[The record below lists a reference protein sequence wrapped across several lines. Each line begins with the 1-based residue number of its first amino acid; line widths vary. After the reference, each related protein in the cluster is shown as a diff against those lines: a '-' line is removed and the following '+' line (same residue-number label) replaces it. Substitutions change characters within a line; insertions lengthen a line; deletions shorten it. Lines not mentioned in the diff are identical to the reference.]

1 MQSILF
7 SILHRLISHLCCWIC
22 QQRQKGGGERKT
34 AASLPVWLVSSW
46 HSNSVSA
53 VLTAPTAVVVELSS
67 GATSMNL
74 ASWPA
79 RYWCRV
85 RDITVNLHWTL
96 LKTTFLEIKHENHLN
111 NFIDYKS
118 FVFFQVRRCEVYWFV
133 LYSMF
138 SIVGDLSVCSCW
150 TKTVTTFSF
159 MINSEKYK
167 EGGAFCL
174 SLQLGTRKVVDLSD
188 NFIRVDD
195 DANHGANLI
204 HILLVN
210 LRSSCG
216 TDTI

>member
-118 FVFFQVRRCEVYWFV
+118 LAWVKYTNNITVRVR
-133 LYSMF
+133 
-138 SIVGDLSVCSCW
+138 
-150 TKTVTTFSF
+150 
-159 MINSEKYK
+159 
-167 EGGAFCL
+167 
-174 SLQLGTRKVVDLSD
+174 
-188 NFIRVDD
+188 IR
-195 DANHGANLI
+195 L
-204 HILLVN
+204 ILLEALFKEPGSMN
-210 LRSSCG
+210 IDR
-216 TDTI
+216 